1 MIRLK
6 DLGYSYK
13 KDCDVLRNVT
23 LDFEEGHIYGILGKN
38 GEGKS
43 TLLKI
48 LSGLLNP
55 EGDCEIDEFT
65 PFDKNAAFLQKV
77 TFVPETPYVED
88 MSAMKIAKLI
98 APFYPEFD
106 FNLLENLLTEFEVP
120 KESSL
125 RKMSLGQQKKAVIA
139 LSLANNTPYLF
150 MDEPTNG
157 LDIPSKAVFRRV
169 IAACLTEGKTIL
181 ISTHQVRD
189 LENLIDSVVILD
201 NHGCILNRTIFEIE
215 DKLAFRTLRT
225 GDEPLY
231 RETSLKG
238 DRGIVVKDEKDDDI
252 NGYVDLE
259 LLFNAV
265 VEQKEEINELFK
277 N

>member
-1 MIRLK
+1 MA
-6 DLGYSYK
+6 
-13 KDCDVLRNVT
+13 
-23 LDFEEGHIYGILGKN
+23 
-38 GEGKS
+38 
-43 TLLKI
+43 
-48 LSGLLNP
+48 GLINP
-55 EGDCEIDEFT
+55 GGDCEIDEFT
-65 PFDKNAAFLQKV
+65 PFDKNAAILQKV

-139 LSLANNTPYLF
+139 LSIANNTPYLF

>member
-139 LSLANNTPYLF
+139 LSIANNTPYLF

>member
-6 DLGYSYK
+6 DLSYSYK

-23 LDFEEGHIYGILGKN
+23 LDFEEGHIYGVLGKN
-38 GEGKS
+38 GVGKS

-48 LSGLLNP
+48 MSGLLEP
-55 EGDCEIDEFT
+55 KGECKIDEFN

-88 MSAMKIAKLI
+88 MSAITIAKLI
-98 APFYPEFD
+98 APFYSDFD
-106 FNLLENLLTEFEVP
+106 FNLLEELLTEFEVP
-120 KESSL
+120 KDSSL

-169 IAACLTEGKTIL
+169 IAAFLTEGRTII

-189 LENLIDSVVILD
+189 LETLIDAVVILD
-201 NHGCILNRTIFEIE
+201 NHGFILNRSIFEIE
-215 DKLAFRTLRT
+215 DKLVFRTIRN

-231 RETSLKG
+231 REPSLKG
-238 DRGIVVKDEKDDDI
+238 ERVIVVRDENEDYE
-252 NGYVDLE
+252 NSNVDLE

-277 N
+277 K